1 MPHRAS
7 SGAVVA
13 LICTVLVAVPGA
25 GGAQSFSMSS
35 AVTLPSG
42 GAEPEAIAAGD
53 FNGDGTAD
61 IAVANFLS
69 NDVSILLADGAGG
82 LAPASGS
89 PVAAGSAPLA
99 VAAGDF
105 NGDGRLDLAVANNAS
120 NDVSILLGNGAG
132 GFSPPSAVAVGS
144 GPQSIAIGRFDA
156 GGTLDLAVANNV
168 DDTVS
173 ILLGDGAGGFAPGPV
188 MSVWGRAP
196 VRRGRRLQR

>member
-132 GFSPPSAVAVGS
+132 GFGLLPAPSPSGAVRSRSPSVAS
-144 GPQSIAIGRFDA
+144 TRAARWTSPWRTTSTIPCPSSSAM
-156 GGTLDLAVANNV
+156 
-168 DDTVS
+168 
-173 ILLGDGAGGFAPGPV
+173 APAASLPA
-188 MSVWGRAP
+188 R
-196 VRRGRRLQR
+196 